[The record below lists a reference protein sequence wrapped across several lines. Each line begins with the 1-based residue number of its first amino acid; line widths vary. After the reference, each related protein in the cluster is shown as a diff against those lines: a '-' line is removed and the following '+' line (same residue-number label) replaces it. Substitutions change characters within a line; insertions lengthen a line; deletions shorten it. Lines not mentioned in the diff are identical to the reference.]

1 MDQYRLGR
9 RSFRIGKLVAVNL
22 LILFVLL
29 EGASLVFYFLKTKA
43 FFYPR
48 NQERIKAAASQ
59 FEIASPPGREGDL
72 VYYQLHPYF
81 GFICPPAYADLPFKR
96 TSKDQFII
104 GIFGGSVARRFYM
117 YEVVHHV
124 LANALQP
131 LPQFQ
136 GKEIVI
142 LKFANPAHKQPQQL
156 LTLSYYL
163 SIGQEL
169 DMVINIDGFN
179 ELAVS
184 YLNDKAG
191 VEVSMPNGIVVAP
204 LISLANKEMAPEDLA
219 LSLEVLQLKK
229 NVKQTANRLRRCR
242 LSTAYMLRWIQA
254 RHFLNQYLAKS
265 ERLNQMKRQEGKD
278 SLVYLKRVEN
288 PLGDP
293 EVFERTLDVWRNS
306 SVAMNDLLA
315 ARKIPYFEFI
325 QPNQYYATRRQ
336 FSAEEE
342 KIAFHDASPFKEPT
356 IKGYPRLLARIDS
369 VRDAGV
375 IVFNAV
381 NVFDETP
388 DIVYM
393 DSCCHYSDKGN
404 EVFSRYVGQS
414 LVTLLSAS
422 PAK

>member
-1 MDQYRLGR
+1 MTQYRPV
-9 RSFRIGKLVAVNL
+9 RSSLKLFK
-22 LILFVLL
+22 LIAINVLVLFVLL
-29 EGASLVFYFLKTKA
+29 ESASLVFYFVKNKA

-48 NQERIKAAASQ
+48 NKERIKAAASQ
-59 FEIASPPGREGDL
+59 FEIEPQPGREGDL

-81 GFICPPAYADLPFKR
+81 GFICPPAYADLPFKK
-96 TSKDQFII
+96 TSKNQFII

-117 YEVVHHV
+117 YEVMHHV

-156 LTLSYYL
+156 LTLNYYL

-191 VEVSMPNGIVVAP
+191 IDVSMPNGIVVAP
-204 LISLANKEMAPEDLA
+204 LIALANKEMAPDDLA

-229 NVKQTANRLRRCR
+229 NLKKTANRLRRGR
-242 LSTAYMLRWIQA
+242 LATSYLLRWVQA

-265 ERLNQMKRQEGKD
+265 EQLNRIKRQEGKD
-278 SLVYLKRVEN
+278 SLVYLKRLEK

-293 EVFERTLDVWRNS
+293 EVFERTLDVWSNS
-306 SVAMNDLLA
+306 SVAMNDLLK

-325 QPNQYYATRRQ
+325 QPNQYYATKRQ
-336 FSAEEE
+336 FSEDE
-342 KIAFHDASPFKEPT
+342 KKVAFHDASPFKEPT
-356 IKGYPRLLARIDS
+356 IKGYPRLMVRIDG
-369 VRDAGV
+369 VRAAGV
-375 IVFNAV
+375 TLFNGV

-388 DIVYM
+388 EMTYIDT
-393 DSCCHYSDKGN
+393 CCHYTDVGN
-404 EVFSRYVGQS
+404 EVFSRYIGQS

>member
-1 MDQYRLGR
+1 MKQYHPERSLLRL
-9 RSFRIGKLVAVNL
+9 SKLVAINL
-22 LILFVLL
+22 LVLFILL
-29 EGASLVFYFLKTKA
+29 EGAALAFYFLKTKA

-48 NQERIKAAASQ
+48 NKERIKVAANP
-59 FEIASPPGREGDL
+59 FEMAQPPDREGDL

-81 GFICPPAYADLPFKR
+81 GFICPPAYADLPFKK

-156 LTLSYYL
+156 LTLNYYL

-191 VEVSMPNGIVVAP
+191 IEVSMPNGIIVAP
-204 LISLANKEMAPEDLA
+204 LIALANKEMAPEDLA
-219 LSLEVLQLKK
+219 LSLEVLQLKR
-229 NVKQTANRLRRCR
+229 NVKKTANRLRRCR
-242 LSTAYMLRWIQA
+242 FATSYMLRWVQA
-254 RHFLNQYLAKS
+254 RYLLNQYLAKS
-265 ERLNQMKRQEGKD
+265 GRLNQMKKQEKND
-278 SLVYLKRVEN
+278 SLVYLKRVEK
-288 PLGDP
+288 PLDDP

-306 SVAMNDLLA
+306 SVAMNDLLV

-325 QPNQYYATRRQ
+325 QPNQYYATKRQ
-336 FSAEEE
+336 FSEEE
-342 KIAFHDASPFKEPT
+342 KKVAMHEASPFKEPT
-356 IKGYPRLLARIDS
+356 VKGYPRLLARLDS
-369 VRDAGV
+369 VRAAGV
-375 IVFNAV
+375 TLFNGV
-381 NVFDETP
+381 NVFDETG
-388 DIVYM
+388 DAVYI
-393 DSCCHYSDKGN
+393 DTCCHYTDAGN
-404 EVFSRYVGQS
+404 EVFSRFIGQS
-414 LVTLLSAS
+414 LVTYLSAR
-422 PAK
+422 PAR

>member
-1 MDQYRLGR
+1 MKQYHPVR
-9 RSFRIGKLVAVNL
+9 RSLKLFKLIAINL
-22 LILFVLL
+22 LVLFVLL
-29 EGASLVFYFLKTKA
+29 ESASLVFYFLKTRA

-48 NQERIKAAASQ
+48 NKERIKAAASQ
-59 FEIASPPGREGDL
+59 FEIAPQPGREGDL

-81 GFICPPAYADLPFKR
+81 GFICPPAYADLPFKK
-96 TSKDQFII
+96 TSKDQFVI

-156 LTLSYYL
+156 LTLNYYL

-184 YLNDKAG
+184 YLNDQAG

-204 LISLANKEMAPEDLA
+204 LIALANKEVAPEDLA

-229 NVKQTANRLRRCR
+229 SVKKTANRLRRCR
-242 LSTAYMLRWIQA
+242 LATGYMLRWVQA
-254 RHFLNQYLAKS
+254 RHLLNQYVSKS
-265 ERLNQMKRQEGKD
+265 ERLNQIKRQEGKD
-278 SLVYLKRVEN
+278 SLVYLKRVET

-306 SVAMNDLLA
+306 SVAMNDLLT

-336 FSAEEE
+336 FSADES
-342 KIAFHDASPFKEPT
+342 KIAFHEASPFKEPT

-388 DIVYM
+388 EMVYM

-404 EVFSRYVGQS
+404 EVFSRYIGQS

>member
-1 MDQYRLGR
+1 L
-9 RSFRIGKLVAVNL
+9 KLVAINL
-22 LILFVLL
+22 LVLFVFL
-29 EGASLVFYFLKTKA
+29 ESASLAFYFRKTKA

-48 NQERIKAAASQ
+48 NKERIKAAASQ
-59 FEIASPPGREGDL
+59 FEIPSQPGREGDL
-72 VYYQLHPYF
+72 LGYQLHPYF
-81 GFICPPAYADLPFKR
+81 GFICPPAYADLPFKK

-124 LANALQP
+124 LAKTLQP

-156 LTLSYYL
+156 LTLNYYL

-191 VEVSMPNGIVVAP
+191 IEVSMPNGIIVAP
-204 LISLANKEMAPEDLA
+204 LIALANKEMAPEDLE

-229 NVKQTANRLRRCR
+229 NVKKTANLLRRCR
-242 LSTAYMLRWIQA
+242 FATGYMLRWAQA
-254 RHFLNQYLAKS
+254 RYLLKQYLAKS

-278 SLVYLKRVEN
+278 SLVYLKRVEK
-288 PLGDP
+288 PLDDP

-306 SVAMNDLLA
+306 SVAMNDLLV

-325 QPNQYYATRRQ
+325 QPNQYYATKRQ
-336 FSAEEE
+336 FSEEE
-342 KIAFHDASPFKEPT
+342 KKVAMHEASPFKEPT
-356 IKGYPRLLARIDS
+356 VKGYPRLLARIDS
-369 VRDAGV
+369 VREAGV
-375 IVFNAV
+375 TLFNGV
-381 NVFDETP
+381 NAFDEIGDAMYIDT
-388 DIVYM
+388 
-393 DSCCHYSDKGN
+393 CCHYTDAGN
-404 EVFSRYVGQS
+404 EVFSRFIGQS
-414 LVTLLSAS
+414 LVTYLSAR

>member
-1 MDQYRLGR
+1 MKQYHPV
-9 RSFRIGKLVAVNL
+9 RSFIKLSKLVAINL
-22 LILFVLL
+22 LVLFVLL
-29 EGASLVFYFLKTKA
+29 ESASLAFYFLKTRA

-48 NQERIKAAASQ
+48 NKERIKAAASQ
-59 FEIASPPGREGDL
+59 FEITPQPGREGDM

-81 GFICPPAYADLPFKR
+81 GFICPPAYADLPFKK

-124 LANALQP
+124 LAKALQP

-156 LTLSYYL
+156 LALNYYL

-184 YLNDKAG
+184 YLNNKAG

-204 LISLANKEMAPEDLA
+204 LIALANKELAPQDLA
-219 LSLEVLQLKK
+219 LSLEVLQAKK
-229 NVKQTANRLRRCR
+229 NLQKTANRLRRCR
-242 LSTAYMLRWIQA
+242 LATGYMLRWVQA
-254 RHFLNQYLAKS
+254 RHLLNQYVAKS
-265 ERLNQMKRQEGKD
+265 EQLDRMKRQEKED
-278 SLVYLKRVEN
+278 SLVYLKRVAP
-288 PLGDP
+288 PLGEP

-306 SVAMNDLLA
+306 TVAMKDLLV

-325 QPNQYYATRRQ
+325 QPNQYYATKRQ
-336 FSAEEE
+336 FSEEE
-342 KIAFHDASPFKEPT
+342 KKIAFHEASPFKEPT
-356 IKGYPRLLARIDS
+356 VKGYPRLLARIDS

-375 IVFNAV
+375 NLFNGV
-381 NVFDETP
+381 NVFDETG
-388 DIVYM
+388 DAVYI
-393 DSCCHYSDKGN
+393 DTCCHYTDAGN
-404 EVFSRYVGQS
+404 EVFSRYMGQS
-414 LVTLLSAS
+414 LVTYLSAG